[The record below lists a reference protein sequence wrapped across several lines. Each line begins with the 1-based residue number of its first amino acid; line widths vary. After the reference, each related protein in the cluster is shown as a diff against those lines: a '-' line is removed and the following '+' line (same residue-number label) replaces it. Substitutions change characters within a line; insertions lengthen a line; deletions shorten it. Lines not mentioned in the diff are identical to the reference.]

1 MVKSVLCYGEM
12 WWTLNV
18 FFFVVVAMLRNFVT
32 CDG

>member
-18 FFFVVVAMLRNFVT
+18 FFFVVAMLRNFVT